1 MKLVTYF
8 FVGNFINSTILI
20 PLIPLV
26 AALFIFIL
34 LVSFNRTLNRLTKP
48 VTAFVA
54 LSLLISAFI
63 SAFDYF
69 RKIEEELVLSKF
81 IKYFEETSLVMHI
94 NLVNEKIIIFFSLIM
109 TLVIGLAFYK
119 LPSKKGYVSL
129 MISLG
134 LISSSVMISILLI
147 DLSAL
152 I

>member
-1 MKLVTYF
+1 M
-8 FVGNFINSTILI
+8 GNFINSTTLI

-26 AALFIFIL
+26 TSLFILIL

-48 VTAFVA
+48 VTALVS
-54 LSLLISAFI
+54 LSLISSAFI
-63 SAFDYF
+63 SSFDYF
-69 RKIEEELVLSKF
+69 KKKEEELVLSEF
-81 IKYFEETSLVMHI
+81 IKFFEEKNLVIHL

-109 TLVIGLAFYK
+109 ILIIGISFYK
-119 LPSKKGYVSL
+119 LPRKKGYVSL

-134 LISSSVMISILLI
+134 LISSSVMLSILLI

>member
-1 MKLVTYF
+1 MGDL
-8 FVGNFINSTILI
+8 INTSILI
-20 PLIPLV
+20 PLIPFV
-26 AALFIFIL
+26 TALFIFVL

-54 LSLLISAFI
+54 LSILISAFI

-69 RKIEEELVLSKF
+69 KKIEEELVLPEFLKF
-81 IKYFEETSLVMHI
+81 FEEKNFIIHL

-109 TLVIGLAFYK
+109 TLVIGLSFYK
-119 LPSKKGYVSL
+119 LPRKKGYVSL

-134 LISSSVMISILLI
+134 LISSSIMISILLI
-147 DLSAL
+147 DFSAL

>member
-1 MKLVTYF
+1 MPLVT
-8 FVGNFINSTILI
+8 
-20 PLIPLV
+20 
-26 AALFIFIL
+26 ALFIFVL

-54 LSLLISAFI
+54 LSILISAFI

-69 RKIEEELVLSKF
+69 KKIEEELVLSKF
-81 IKYFEETSLVMHI
+81 LKFFEETNLVIHL

-109 TLVIGLAFYK
+109 ILIIGTSFYK
-119 LPSKKGYVSL
+119 LPRKKGYVSL

-147 DLSAL
+147 DFSAL